1 MKVLICEASATV
13 AIHLWWLLHE
23 QGHHVCGIA
32 RSTSDCLE
40 KVVQKQPDLI
50 MVDDQLREGLS
61 GSSLVETLAMSGFP
75 SVIVAWEPHAVSTT
89 SSARAVLQK
98 PFSQAALASVMARV
112 GRGDARQ
119 VAAE

>member
-1 MKVLICEASATV
+1 MKVLICEENATV
-13 AIHLWWLLHE
+13 ALDLWWLLHE
-23 QGHHVCGIA
+23 QGHSVCGIV

-40 KVVQKQPDLI
+40 KVAQKEPDLVL
-50 MVDDQLREGLS
+50 VDDNLQHGLT

-75 SVIVAWEPHAVSTT
+75 SVILAWEPHAVSPT

-98 PFSQAALASVMARV
+98 PFSEAALASAMARV
-112 GRGDARQ
+112 ERRDVRR